1 MSYATIEEAWGGF
14 GKQQRQPSP
23 APSPAP
29 TPTPKPKPSPPAATT
44 FEEGQKYVR
53 AVYARHGIGGVL
65 ELLGEDISRRLCGKK
80 RRRRREGVEPPSRN
94 VGGNS
99 WFDLTPEKTLLLVI
113 ILLGAFALLDG
124 FSISPGPRGSSS
136 SPPPW

>member
-14 GKQQRQPSP
+14 GKQQRQLSPSP
-23 APSPAP
+23 TPAP
-29 TPTPKPKPSPPAATT
+29 APKPKPSPPAAPT
-44 FEEGQKYVR
+44 FEEGQKFVR

-65 ELLGEDISRRLCGKK
+65 ELLGEDISKRLCGKK
-80 RRRRREGVEPPSRN
+80 RRRRGGVEPPSRN
-94 VGGNS
+94 GGGGNN
-99 WFDLTPEKTLLLVI
+99 WFDLTPEKTLLLII

-124 FSISPGPRGSSS
+124 FSISPGARGSS